1 MTLELV
7 GVLQLTV
14 SEPAVTIV
22 KPATDDHEPVRE
34 QRVPKVIPLPV
45 GRCGIC
51 HALVAFQDDATHG
64 RWHEEMRMGRIR

>member
-7 GVLQLTV
+7 GILQLTV
-14 SEPAVTIV
+14 AEPAVRIV
-22 KPATDDHEPVRE
+22 KQGEEIVSE
-34 QRVPKVIPLPV
+34 QWVPKVIPLPV

-64 RWHEEMRMGRIR
+64 RWHEEMLMGRIR